1 MHNITRPATVLWYIL
16 RTPDKV
22 VGHGSCGP
30 DNVLTTPVEI
40 LEVFDGQAAQ
50 EARLAELGFDD
61 VHPEADLSLASVERQ
76 RHILK
81 HRVDVLRAAKMEEPL
96 LFEGDAY
103 DTGAQSASNVVGV
116 LITLLAGAVL
126 PEGFTWRTRDNRD
139 VPFTSRK
146 VAELAA
152 AGSAERSRLY
162 QVSWALKAAIDAS
175 GEPLTV
181 DITNA
186 WGG

>member
-1 MHNITRPATVLWYIL
+1 MRPGQRVD
-16 RTPDKV
+16 R
-22 VGHGSCGP
+22 
-30 DNVLTTPVEI
+30 PVEI

-50 EARLAELGFDD
+50 EARLAELGFDN
-61 VHPEADLSLASVERQ
+61 VHPEADLSPASVERQ

-81 HRVDVLRAAKMEEPL
+81 HRVDVLRAAKMEEPV

-116 LITLLAGAVL
+116 LAMATLLAGAVL
-126 PEGFTWRTRDNRD
+126 PEGFTWRTHDNRD

-152 AGSAERSRLY
+152 AGKVAS
-162 QVSWALKAAIDAS
+162 VAIS
-175 GEPLTV
+175 H
-181 DITNA
+181 
-186 WGG
+186 